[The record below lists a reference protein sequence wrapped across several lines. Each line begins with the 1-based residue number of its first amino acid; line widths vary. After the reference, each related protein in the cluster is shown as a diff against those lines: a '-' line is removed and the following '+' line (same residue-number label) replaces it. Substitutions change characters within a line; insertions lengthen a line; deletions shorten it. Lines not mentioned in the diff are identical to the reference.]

1 MLVSIFLLI
10 PLYFSIANAETT
22 AETKIDYWHQLNKAA
37 DKHFAGIDVDI
48 KFEIGTVEKN
58 AFDDS
63 ETDQYG
69 KLVFSVPLLS
79 KDNRIKRNEEKRQ
92 FLKNGADLIREIE
105 KAEKL
110 IEQRKKYLVVLKKMD
125 GEGGLEILDKI
136 MTIQTEMIDF
146 ETNRDAAKR
155 KLEGYLKCS
164 ENSE

>member
-22 AETKIDYWHQLNKAA
+22 SETKIDYWHQLNKAA

-69 KLVFSVPLLS
+69 KLVFSIPLLS
-79 KDNRIKRNEEKRQ
+79 KDNRIKRNSEKLK

-105 KAEKL
+105 QAEKL
-110 IEQRKKYLVVLKKMD
+110 IEQRKKYLFALKKMD
-125 GEGGLEILDKI
+125 DEGGLEILNKI

-146 ETNRDAAKR
+146 ETKRDAAKR

-164 ENSE
+164 ER

>member
-10 PLYFSIANAETT
+10 LLCCSIANAKEV
-22 AETKIDYWHQLNKAA
+22 DYWQQLNRAA
-37 DKHFAGIDVDI
+37 NEHFAGIDVDI

-69 KLVFSVPLLS
+69 KLIFSVPLLS
-79 KDNRIKRNEEKRQ
+79 KNSRIKRNSEKLQ
-92 FLKNGADLIREIE
+92 FLKNGADLICEIE
-105 KAEKL
+105 KSEKL
-110 IEQRKKYLVVLKKMD
+110 IEQRKKYLFALKKMD
-125 GEGGLEILDKI
+125 DEGGLEILNKI

-146 ETNRDAAKR
+146 ETKRDAAKR

-164 ENSE
+164 EK